1 MDLAKQQYSIRL
13 QEGLFPSLQAHG
25 QTVMEGWVLKQLKK
39 PYRLNEQQKAY
50 LEAKFNI
57 GQSTGRKVAGCR
69 LKRNTPCPRQ
79 RRGKTVWRF
88 GIPNPPA
95 GVFLLVAPGSKVAP
109 TTSRGYTTRYPCGRE
124 AEQFFIGKSECCLY
138 PSCTPSYY
146 C

>member
-57 GQSTGRKVAGCR
+57 GQSTGRKVDPDVVSKEIRRA
-69 LKRNTPCPRQ
+69 
-79 RRGKTVWRF
+79 RGKDGERLF
-88 GIPNPPA
+88 G
-95 GVFLLVAPGSKVAP
+95 VSEFLTPQQVSSFF
-109 TTSRGYTTRYPCGRE
+109 SRLAAMLR
-124 AEQFFIGKSECCLY
+124 QQ
-138 PSCTPSYY
+138 
-146 C
+146 